1 MNNRLL
7 YIELLQAFGVILVI
21 LGHVFAPYIHVW
33 YGYEFISSISVRKLH
48 GWIYSFHMPLFFFLS
63 GYLFEYR
70 QGDNLKINRYIAKR
84 FNRLVVPFIIF
95 GVIFSVLIPLLTPT
109 NITIKKTFVDFFCLR
124 WNGHLWFLLSLF
136 LSLSIYALFNNLY
149 KNKVFSIILLLVF
162 VYIDNLR
169 INIVNRVID
178 NSLQNLLYV
187 HIGAMCAMYRSD
199 FKHLLFITIIIAL
212 LNIVIV
218 DFSFMFMYTTIA
230 ISRILICFVIS
241 YMIAVVFLNFIKF
254 SIVNSIAKNMFGIYL
269 CSDFLIFIMRNIL
282 SEKINSN
289 PIYSAVIILSFVIIC
304 SIFLIKLYKYM
315 KIFLLNKCFVKKYA

>member
-1 MNNRLL
+1 M
-7 YIELLQAFGVILVI
+7 FI
-21 LGHVFAPYIHVW
+21 LGLCVQCIEV
-33 YGYEFISSISVRKLH
+33 
-48 GWIYSFHMPLFFFLS
+48 
-63 GYLFEYR
+63 
-70 QGDNLKINRYIAKR
+70 
-84 FNRLVVPFIIF
+84 
-95 GVIFSVLIPLLTPT
+95 
-109 NITIKKTFVDFFCLR
+109 
-124 WNGHLWFLLSLF
+124 
-136 LSLSIYALFNNLY
+136 
-149 KNKVFSIILLLVF
+149 
-162 VYIDNLR
+162 
-169 INIVNRVID
+169 
-178 NSLQNLLYV
+178 
-187 HIGAMCAMYRSD
+187 D

-241 YMIAVVFLNFIKF
+241 YMIAVVF
-254 SIVNSIAKNMFGIYL
+254 L